1 MQKLWLWS
9 TFRKP
14 SHFCVK
20 EKTCTV
26 SISSPSCADRYWLR
40 ACTLLWLTILIT
52 SSKTLF
58 SQSDIFWLATTSLWM
73 KQCVDSH
80 SEATCLIQ
88 AVKPKSYPVVT
99 ASPSMHMQTQSDQ
112 CRIFLI
118 CNQSKTWIVLQLW
131 GWLATK
137 VHITY
142 PPAHPPEKYITQN
155 QALLPCCQHRW
166 TCQVGLCIMV
176 TH

>member
-1 MQKLWLWS
+1 
-9 TFRKP
+9 
-14 SHFCVK
+14 
-20 EKTCTV
+20 
-26 SISSPSCADRYWLR
+26 
-40 ACTLLWLTILIT
+40 
-52 SSKTLF
+52 
-58 SQSDIFWLATTSLWM
+58 M

-88 AVKPKSYPVVT
+88 SVKPKSHPVVT

-142 PPAHPPEKYITQN
+142 PPAHPPENISHKTKHCRLVVNIS
-155 QALLPCCQHRW
+155 
-166 TCQVGLCIMV
+166 GLVKLDCVPWGLINPNSCASISSSIPSIRLVMV
-176 TH
+176 LARSGTSAAFLTEVSPTSSQQMSLAAGRINFFSSEKFQRLVF